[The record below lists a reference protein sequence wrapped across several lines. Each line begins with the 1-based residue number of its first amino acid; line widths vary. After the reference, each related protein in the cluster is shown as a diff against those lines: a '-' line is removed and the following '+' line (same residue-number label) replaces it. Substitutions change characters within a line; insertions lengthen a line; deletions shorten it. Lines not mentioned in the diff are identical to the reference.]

1 MNILDKIIEQ
11 KKLEIN
17 NARSTVS
24 IEQLKKKKLFHRKVY
39 SLKDFL
45 PVIMRILLKPE
56 LTRSLYCVRIL
67 YWMNTSWWRQR
78 Q

>member
-45 PVIMRILLKPE
+45 LDKTKTGIIAEFKRKSPSKGI
-56 LTRSLYCVRIL
+56 
-67 YWMNTSWWRQR
+67 
-78 Q
+78 